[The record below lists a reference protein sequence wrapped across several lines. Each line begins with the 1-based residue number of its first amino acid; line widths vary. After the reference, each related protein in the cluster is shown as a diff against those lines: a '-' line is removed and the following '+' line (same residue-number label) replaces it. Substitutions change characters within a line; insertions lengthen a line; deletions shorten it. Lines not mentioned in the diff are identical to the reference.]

1 MKIIAALVFS
11 VLASVPMIS
20 CKSES
25 GPDDK
30 WKFVANIADENEK
43 PVAVYM
49 DLQSI
54 EINDNTRKFW
64 IRYVGK
70 KPGNTGDTFIRQTGY
85 WEVDC
90 FDRTLYRIGE
100 EYYNPEGMLTG
111 KSDER
116 IKEEYKSDEA
126 LGAKLAAMA
135 CRYAGRR

>member
-1 MKIIAALVFS
+1 MKIIVVLVFS
-11 VLASVPMIS
+11 VLASALVLS

-25 GPDDK
+25 GPDGD
-30 WKFVANIADENEK
+30 WKFVAKIADENKK

-49 DLQSI
+49 DLKSI
-54 EINDNTRKFW
+54 EINDNIRKFW

-70 KPGNTGDTFIRQTGY
+70 KPGNTGETFIRQTGY

-116 IKEEYKSDEA
+116 VKEEYKSGEA

-135 CRYAGRR
+135 CRYAGRK